1 VLAAQYGGAIFVW
14 HGSGSTRIV
23 DCTFELNVAG
33 AWGGAVYVLER
44 SGATTIADCV
54 FQRNRAPSV
63 RTHTPEPHLPLPS
76 RSCVQDQQN
85 RGGALTAADN
95 TARVAIS
102 NCAFDANSADV
113 SSPFA
118 PPAFAASPSV

>member
-1 VLAAQYGGAIFVW
+1 M
-14 HGSGSTRIV
+14 
-23 DCTFELNVAG
+23 
-33 AWGGAVYVLER
+33 
-44 SGATTIADCV
+44 
-54 FQRNRAPSV
+54 
-63 RTHTPEPHLPLPS
+63 
-76 RSCVQDQQN
+76 QDQQN

-118 PPAFAASPSV
+118 PPVNVYCITVHLKR